1 MVLLVKAKNNTDALK
16 AINIARQTLN
26 ITHPKTI
33 KYKRYVSSKT
43 RYLNNLTKGVLEL
56 KKNGYQV
63 KQIAFNF

>member
-1 MVLLVKAKNNTDALK
+1 MVLLVKTKNNTDALK

-33 KYKRYVSSKT
+33 KHKRYVSSKT

-56 KKNGYQV
+56 KKKGYQV
-63 KQIAFNF
+63 KQIAFKF